1 MHDKIQETDMSHLYH
16 AHISIDKQQ
25 FPVSGGNPIVK
36 NDKLC
41 RECFLNHKY
50 FYIVMENATK

>member
-1 MHDKIQETDMSHLYH
+1 MSHLYH